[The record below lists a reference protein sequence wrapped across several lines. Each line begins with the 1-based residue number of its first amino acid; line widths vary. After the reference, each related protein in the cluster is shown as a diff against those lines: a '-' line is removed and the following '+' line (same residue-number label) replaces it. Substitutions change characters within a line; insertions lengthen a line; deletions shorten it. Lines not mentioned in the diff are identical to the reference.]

1 MNVSSFQPSS
11 QILCG
16 QVPHPGLD
24 PMVHN
29 GSVNW
34 RETRIPVLLAL
45 LATLSLTAACT
56 KTVTGK
62 APARTN
68 TPVTAAPTTS
78 TTALSLQAQNQQ
90 LKDAV
95 QAYSNDYLGG
105 NGAGAFA
112 LLSSHCQ
119 LTIGLQQETSL
130 ASVAKT
136 VYGVLPI
143 ISFTVDSDSG
153 REATVSY
160 TYSVTTLDQT
170 QQPWVLEGGSW
181 KYNHC

>member
-1 MNVSSFQPSS
+1 M
-11 QILCG
+11 
-16 QVPHPGLD
+16 H
-24 PMVHN
+24 H

-56 KTVTGK
+56 KTVTDK
-62 APARTN
+62 APARKN

-78 TTALSLQAQNQQ
+78 TTTLSLQAQNQQ

-112 LLSSHCQ
+112 LLSSRCQ

-130 ASVAKT
+130 ASAAKT

-143 ISFTVDSDSG
+143 ISFTVDSNSG

-160 TYSVTTLDQT
+160 TYSVTTLDQR